1 DEVAQISSAFNVFVG
16 KVHEIITQVVN
27 TGVELNSSAVALRG
41 QSQQALTRG
50 QEQNEQTMLVVTSM
64 NEMIAT
70 VNEIASNAAGAANAA
85 SAAS

>member
-1 DEVAQISSAFNVFVG
+1 AKGNDEVAQISSAFNVFVG

-85 SAAS
+85 